1 MGSTPQAR
9 NQGTTTMKLTDLKRL
24 NELNSQR
31 DNGIICH
38 KYLSEALRPHIQI
51 GRTEV
56 TECWSAIRPVVLAH
70 FRSEIEK
77 AEADLRA
84 LGIEV
89 ESHFKTDADGWL
101 KPTSPLADMLT
112 ARGYNL
118 VGTGGNCKAW
128 VKVTGDEEHIVISDL
143 HGGSEP
149 DINDW
154 MVSRF
159 RTEEWDDGHTQRSSD
174 SERDFWSAVDHAEAT
189 PAYEG

>member
-1 MGSTPQAR
+1 
-9 NQGTTTMKLTDLKRL
+9 MKLVDI
-24 NELNSQR
+24 QR
-31 DNGIICH
+31 AA
-38 KYLSEALRPHIQI
+38 ALRDERQ
-51 GRTEV
+51 
-56 TECWSAIRPVVLAH
+56 SAISRHNWLEMFRKPHPFQHPSVSIQGVTFDGVWDEIAPVLLSHQRAI
-70 FRSEIEK
+70 IERLE
-77 AEADLRA
+77 AELRDDF
-84 LGIEV
+84 GIEV
-89 ESHFKTDADGWL
+89 EPHFKTDADGWL